1 MLTGALARM
10 PMRRIFVGLAGVALA
25 AILVFAAVRLFHPA
39 IGPSL
44 RGVSAERLSQ
54 SGIVML
60 NPFPWDPPQVTQG
73 QAEQTALK
81 QAPGGTVLQ
90 TILAEVVLTNPSS
103 TKPRL
108 CWVVSM
114 PGSLVVSNGPQ
125 GSRRRTANSYVIL
138 IDAHSGEFVQASAGD

>member
-1 MLTGALARM
+1 M
-10 PMRRIFVGLAGVALA
+10 PLRRIFVGLAGVALA

-39 IGPSL
+39 IGPSV

-60 NPFPWDPPQVTQG
+60 NPFPWDPPQVTHG

-103 TKPRL
+103 TRPRL

-114 PGSLVVSNGPQ
+114 PGSLVVSHGPQ
-125 GSRRRTANSYVIL
+125 GSRQRTANWYVIL
-138 IDAHSGEFVQASAGD
+138 IDAHWGEFVQGSAGN